1 MNSAIE
7 LKSPQ
12 ETSLFPTRLDEWR
25 HGPQVLDYGAIL
37 ICRQG
42 EAVLRVNYKDWEM
55 FENAV
60 ITVFP
65 NDVVE
70 IVSEERR
77 GKREESTCRSEER
90 RGKSEESTCR
100 SEEERG
106 KSDESTCRSEERRG
120 KDDESTCR
128 SEEERGMDEESTC
141 RSEEERGKD
150 VDGEQS
156 SSLSVNGQ
164 ENSSLST
171 LRSSLFEVEMLRYS
185 PSLLREASLQLEHT
199 VYSSLREDRCRQ
211 DSPVVT
217 HIVDGMFALLKVY
230 FDQADCTCLSQLV
243 HCQLKAFFIGF
254 HEYMQR
260 NPDYRPD
267 EVKSYRV
274 RKLFNLFMR
283 LMERDYKLSRDVNY
297 YASQMNITPKYLT
310 NIVRQVTDHTP
321 KAIIDQYVILQIKT
335 QLQRTSQSVKEIA
348 WEYHFADA
356 SFFCRYYKKH
366 TGLTPQ
372 QERKWS

>member
-12 ETSLFPTRLDEWR
+12 EASLFPTRLDEWR

-77 GKREESTCRSEER
+77 GK
-90 RGKSEESTCR
+90 
-100 SEEERG
+100 
-106 KSDESTCRSEERRG
+106 
-120 KDDESTCR
+120 
-128 SEEERGMDEESTC
+128 
-141 RSEEERGKD
+141 D

-171 LRSSLFEVEMLRYS
+171 LRSSLFEVEMLKYS